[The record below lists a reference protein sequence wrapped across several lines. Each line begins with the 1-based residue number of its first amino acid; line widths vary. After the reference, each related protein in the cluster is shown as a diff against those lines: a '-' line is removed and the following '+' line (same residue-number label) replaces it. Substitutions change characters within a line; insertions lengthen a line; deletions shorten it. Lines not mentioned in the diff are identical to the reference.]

1 MCPEA
6 TQLVA
11 AARILRFLLRWVTQ
25 RRALNGL
32 PPLSA
37 PWAPPPAA
45 TEMSAAAQR
54 HSWRRIEIALANED
68 TCPFGITPLL
78 LASTIG
84 HLTAAQ
90 FLYVRGASPHV
101 LGGQPPMLPVEAA
114 ARHNHLRIVELL
126 LENGSV
132 AGRSLH
138 FAAAGGSTDVATFL
152 LAKNCALAEL
162 GYIPLGNYLFFLCI

>member
-1 MCPEA
+1 EHKYGLA
-6 TQLVA
+6 ELG
-11 AARILRFLLRWVTQ
+11 LLLDR
-25 RRALNGL
+25 GL
-32 PPLSA
+32 PP
-37 PWAPPPAA
+37 
-45 TEMSAAAQR
+45 
-54 HSWRRIEIALANED
+54 D

-78 LASTIG
+78 LAATIG

-90 FLYVRGASPHV
+90 FLFVRGASPHV

-132 AGRSLH
+132 AGRALH

-152 LAKNCALAEL
+152 LAKNCSADAVVSGLSPVAVALASKQHSMASL
-162 GYIPLGNYLFFLCI
+162 LLPHCTP

>member
-1 MCPEA
+1 
-6 TQLVA
+6 
-11 AARILRFLLRWVTQ
+11 
-25 RRALNGL
+25 
-32 PPLSA
+32 
-37 PWAPPPAA
+37 
-45 TEMSAAAQR
+45 MSAAAQR
-54 HSWRRIEIALANED
+54 HSWRRIEMALANEEGLSVWGFGFWD

-78 LASTIG
+78 LAATIG

-90 FLYVRGASPHV
+90 FLFVRGASPHV

-132 AGRSLH
+132 AGRALH

-152 LAKNCALAEL
+152 LAKNCSRARSE
-162 GYIPLGNYLFFLCI
+162 GGGRKNFLV

>member
-11 AARILRFLLRWVTQ
+11 AARILRFLLRWATQ

-32 PPLSA
+32 PPLSV
-37 PWAPPPAA
+37 PWAPPPAP

-54 HSWRRIEIALANED
+54 HSWRRIEMALANEEGLIRVEGSGSQD

-78 LASTIG
+78 LAATIG

-90 FLYVRGASPHV
+90 FLFVRGASPHV

-132 AGRSLH
+132 AGRALH

-152 LAKNCALAEL
+152 LAKN
-162 GYIPLGNYLFFLCI
+162 